1 MDNYANFWIKC
12 PREAPF
18 YRPVDEVLKW
28 EFIDPPKPLPA
39 SAPPTEETP
48 AVETA
53 AVETPAAHVLHTV
66 EPLSESEMQRV
77 DQYYQFIN
85 QPLDQF
91 IDRPLVQPPPQQHDY
106 HTRSTPAATAVPPP
120 PPKRRPPPKSP
131 AVDVQ
136 APTVETPAVDA
147 QAPAAEVVIIEGVA
161 VSAHVSRAAAILA
174 P

>member
-53 AVETPAAHVLHTV
+53 AVETPA
-66 EPLSESEMQRV
+66 
-77 DQYYQFIN
+77 
-85 QPLDQF
+85 
-91 IDRPLVQPPPQQHDY
+91 
-106 HTRSTPAATAVPPP
+106 
-120 PPKRRPPPKSP
+120 
-131 AVDVQ
+131 
-136 APTVETPAVDA
+136 VDA